1 MIETETEIEPRDEA
15 LPAPPRAVRVPLV
28 ALVGRPNV
36 GKSTLFNR
44 LVGRRTALVYDEP
57 GVTRDR
63 IFGALHIDKKVARL
77 VDTGGLDPRSDDI
90 VLQQMHAQTQL
101 AIDEADLVLF
111 VVDGVSG
118 LSPADRDIAQALRRA
133 GKRCAVV
140 VNKADV
146 AHKDELVADFYALGM
161 DPVFPVSAEHGRG
174 MEALEAFVVSEL
186 ELPEAVVTAGQ
197 AALPVSEDEPAEG
210 ATTQIEWK
218 GAPIHLAVIGR
229 PNAGKSSLV
238 NCVLGE
244 ARHLASEVPG
254 TTRDAIDSEVERDGQ
269 AYVFIDTA
277 GIRRK
282 RSIAHRLESFA
293 VVAAFNSMDRADV
306 ILLVLDGTVPPTDQD
321 AKIASMAHDKGKGLV
336 VVINKWDLVENPEW
350 RERYMKAVRLQLPFA
365 DYAPIVKVSAK
376 TGRGLRS
383 LFAQVLVAQQ
393 ERHRRVS
400 TGELNRFFREV
411 VASHPP
417 PIRGGKRPQL
427 FFVSQPLVRPP
438 TFVFAASRVDD
449 LHFSYIRYLSNT
461 LRKRYGFE
469 GTPIWLKFRAH
480 RKPRSEQPLGRRPK
494 PRRPVVPPRER
505 GPLPR
510 R

>member
-1 MIETETEIEPRDEA
+1 MSEMMTETEA
-15 LPAPPRAVRVPLV
+15 SAPAPAAPAVRAPLV

-44 LVGRRTALVYDEP
+44 LTGRRTALVYDEP

-63 IFGALHIDKKVARL
+63 IFGELRIDKRVARL
-77 VDTGGLDPRSDDI
+77 VDTGGLDPHSDDI
-90 VLQQMHAQTQL
+90 LLQQMHVQTQL
-101 AIDEADLVLF
+101 AIDAADLVLL
-111 VVDGVSG
+111 VVDAVGG
-118 LSPADRDIAQALRRA
+118 LNPSDRDIAQALRRA
-133 GKRCAVV
+133 GKPCAVV
-140 VNKADV
+140 VNKVDV
-146 AHKDELVADFYALGM
+146 ARKDFLAADFYALGM
-161 DPVFPVSAEHGRG
+161 DPVLPVSAEHGRG
-174 MEALEAFVVSEL
+174 IEALEELITSQL
-186 ELPEAVVTAGQ
+186 ELPEAVVWDAQ
-197 AALPVSEDEPAEG
+197 SALPVSDEEPAEG
-210 ATTQIEWK
+210 VATQVEWK
-218 GAPIHLAVIGR
+218 GGPIRLAVIGR

-254 TTRDAIDSEVERDGQ
+254 TTRDAIDSEVEREGQ
-269 AYVFIDTA
+269 RYVFIDTA

-282 RSIAHRLESFA
+282 RSIGDRLESFA

-306 ILLVLDGTVPPTDQD
+306 TLLVLDGTVPPTDQD
-321 AKIASMAHDKGKGLV
+321 ARIASMAHDKGKGLII
-336 VVINKWDLVENPEW
+336 VINKWDLVENPEW
-350 RERYMKAVRLQLPFA
+350 RERYLKAVRLQLPFA

-376 TGRGLRS
+376 TGRGMRG
-383 LFAQVLVAQQ
+383 LFAQVLAAQQ

-411 VASHPP
+411 VSSHPP

-438 TFVFAASRVDD
+438 TFVFASSRSDD
-449 LHFSYIRYLSNT
+449 LHFSYVRYLSNA

-480 RKPRSEQPLGRRPK
+480 RKPRSEQPPKGSRRP
-494 PRRPVVPPRER
+494 RASARSSAR
-505 GPLPR
+505 
-510 R
+510 